1 MLQGLFSQLVDEVA
15 ANVLLHRFLR
25 RRGSTPWAGPGR
37 DSLPGLFSGELES
50 FYAPAPGCVDLE
62 ARRQIVD
69 RNADRTVWDCRFES
83 ETTTP
88 WPENND
94 VWCRHWQ
101 AHAGDRGLTVVGVD
115 GIVQLG
121 SRWFRRL
128 AEQLTPRGIDVMMI
142 DAPCN
147 HRRTPDGYRPG
158 ELIVAG
164 DLPHLLA
171 ITRQGVLDMWRVVA
185 GLQKQGRRVGLV
197 GVSYGGW
204 LTLLASLV
212 ASDLEFLI
220 ALVPP
225 VELMRMLR
233 QSTTVVRGIR
243 RGLGLAP
250 IDRDEI
256 ERLARPLLPI
266 LWQPRLPGSRIIL
279 HSARYDRLVPCR
291 GVERLA
297 EHWSTQLVHHRA
309 AHYRLAL
316 SPATT
321 GLVAEQVLTLT
332 GTKGDRVVSGE
343 W

>member
-1 MLQGLFSQLVDEVA
+1 MLHSLFSQLVDEVA

-25 RRGSTPWAGPGR
+25 RRGSTLGIGPGR
-37 DSLPGLFSGELES
+37 EALPALYSGDPAT
-50 FYAPAPGCVDLE
+50 FYAPAPGIVDLAAE
-62 ARRQIVD
+62 RTLVD
-69 RNADRTVWDCRFES
+69 RDADRTVWDCRFVS
-83 ETTTP
+83 ETASA
-88 WPENND
+88 WPENNQ

-101 AHAGDRGLTVVGVD
+101 AHAGDRRLTVVGVD

-121 SRWFRRL
+121 TRWFRRL
-128 AEQLTPRGIDVMMI
+128 AEQLTPQGVDVVMM

-147 HRRTPDGYRPG
+147 YRRTPAGYRPG
-158 ELIVAG
+158 ELVMAG

-171 ITRQGVLDMWRVVA
+171 LTRQAVLDLWRVIVS
-185 GLQKQGRRVGLV
+185 LQQQGRRVGLV

-212 ASDLEFLI
+212 AADLDFLI

-225 VELMRMLR
+225 VELLRMLR

-243 RGLGLAP
+243 RGLGFAP
-250 IDRDEI
+250 LDHDEL
-256 ERLARPLLPI
+256 ERLARPLVPS
-266 LWQPRLPGSRIIL
+266 LWVPRLSGERIIL
-279 HSARYDRLVPCR
+279 HAARYDRLVPCR

-297 EHWSTQLVHHRA
+297 KRWGTQLVHHRA

-321 GLVAEQVLTLT
+321 GQVAKQVLAFS
-332 GTKGDRVVSGE
+332 GRSERVQE
-343 W
+343 